1 MTSKNL
7 FLNLMKE
14 DIRRRL
20 FIPAISLVI
29 FFFWFPVSTLI
40 SFVPQ
45 SIRFNDEP
53 INKEEL
59 INGMI
64 RAFNSLCNNRGLT
77 FVLIV
82 LFVIAAFTGFNFQF
96 GILLAKNRPHFQ
108 NTVLIF
114 YFFQFGKS
122 FFHKETGF
130 I

>member
-1 MTSKNL
+1 
-7 FLNLMKE
+7 MKE

-53 INKEEL
+53 IKKEEL

-64 RAFNSLCNNRGLT
+64 RAFNSLCNNKCTL
-77 FVLIV
+77 VLMLKSDGV
-82 LFVIAAFTGFNFQF
+82 N
-96 GILLAKNRPHFQ
+96 ND
-108 NTVLIF
+108 F
-114 YFFQFGKS
+114 YLGVRSNSSENSSAPMMKTL
-122 FFHKETGF
+122 KLM